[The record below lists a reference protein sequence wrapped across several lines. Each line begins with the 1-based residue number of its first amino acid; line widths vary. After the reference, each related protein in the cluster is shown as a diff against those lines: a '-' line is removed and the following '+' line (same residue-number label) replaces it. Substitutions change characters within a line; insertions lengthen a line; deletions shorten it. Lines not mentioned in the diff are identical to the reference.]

1 MSNNRRRAFE
11 DKITNPNFRRKINV
25 NNTGSIVSKNDNPY
39 EDYNNQKIS
48 SLNNNPNAMDD
59 PFGTKKKQLERQKE
73 TPIQRTNK
81 IILNKLKQ
89 ARQTGTI
96 DISNMKL
103 TIIPQE
109 VFDPNVDIEGVNWWE
124 MVDINK
130 LDASN
135 NLLSENSFNEEEHSL
150 SLLSYLIS
158 LRFSNNKF
166 TAIPNSLYKLSNLKL
181 LDLSGN
187 AISQI
192 NDNLLKG
199 LSSLVELDLS
209 KNKLQSIPESIQFL
223 PFLEV
228 LRVSNNQLLS
238 IPNGLGALTRLK
250 KLYLNENSLQFLPPN
265 LFSQMI
271 GLEEIYLYKNRLEN
285 ICDNN
290 SSTFDNMKH
299 LKFLDIHSNYL
310 TIFNIFTEM
319 PILDSLL
326 LSYNQIQYVNGLD
339 KCYNLTNLDLNNNK
353 IVDFPPDILKLKKL
367 TTLNLQNNDLNGI
380 PNTLGLMNS
389 LVRLNIE
396 GNPLKRLVGKMRNCS
411 TEELK
416 NYLKSRITDADFE
429 NTPMSK
435 EDLYDI
441 NDNMDPNQQILHNIF
456 NNGLVMKEM
465 NLKNIP
471 VDEMQNSIQKNTLN
485 KIDFSV
491 NQINDISNLT
501 YVLNRIE
508 SISELNLSQNLIDK
522 FPLIILSLPNL
533 TTLNLSKNKLKRFP
547 YDEFT
552 STNLN
557 DVRCSLINLDLS
569 FNYIDKFPDVIG
581 LFQNISTVNLASNN
595 ITFIDNVL
603 NMKLLELDTL
613 NLSDN
618 KVEKLPNKLYK
629 IMPKLKTLLMGNNNL
644 RDIPTDVCLM
654 KLANVNFYGNQIRR
668 LRSDALTS
676 ATALLSYLR
685 KIHVFDEEDQM
696 NDNNNNNNN
705 FSNNNFQNQQNQRG
719 GNNFNNNYG
728 GNNPRQKSGYK
739 NMEQPNYHNTHGYD
753 NNNYGNNNYNRGFG
767 NQMNNNNY
775 EGQYGQNNIINNQYN
790 NNNQN
795 NNFYNNNNNQFNNNQ
810 FNNNQNNN
818 YYNKN
823 NNQFNRNQNN
833 NYYNQDNNNRIN
845 QQFNN
850 NASSSNSNSGQRT
863 LDDINKDI
871 ASLEEEMSVPTLP
884 QYQKAALRKKYHGLL
899 VERSKFLK

>member
-1 MSNNRRRAFE
+1 MNNRRRAFE

-25 NNTGSIVSKNDNPY
+25 NNTGSIISKNDNPY

-48 SLNNNPNAMDD
+48 SLNNNPNAMND
-59 PFGTKKKQLERQKE
+59 PFGTNKKKLEREKE
-73 TPIQRTNK
+73 TPVQKTNK

-96 DISNMKL
+96 DISNLKL

-150 SLLSYLIS
+150 GLLSYLIS
-158 LRFSNNKF
+158 LRFCNNKF
-166 TAIPNSLYKLSNLKL
+166 NSIPNSLYKLSNLKL

-187 AISQI
+187 SISEI
-192 NDNLLKG
+192 DENLLKG
-199 LSSLVELDLS
+199 LSSMVELDLS
-209 KNKLQSIPESIQFL
+209 KNKLKNIPESIQFL
-223 PFLEV
+223 SYLEI
-228 LRVSNNQLLS
+228 LKVSNNQLLS

-250 KLYLNENSLQFLPPN
+250 KIFLNENSIQFLPPN
-265 LFSQMI
+265 LFSKMI

-290 SSTFDNMKH
+290 SSIFDNMKH

-326 LSYNQIQYVNGLD
+326 LSYNQIQYINGLD
-339 KCYNLTNLDLNNNK
+339 KCNNLTNLDLNNNK
-353 IVDFPPDILKLKKL
+353 IADFPPDILKLKKL
-367 TTLNLQNNDLNGI
+367 TTLNLQNNDLNSI
-380 PNTLGLMNS
+380 PNTLGLMNN

-411 TEELK
+411 TQELK
-416 NYLKSRITDADFE
+416 NYLKTRITDADLE

-435 EDLYDI
+435 DDLYDI
-441 NDNMDPNQQILHNIF
+441 NDNTNMNTQILHNIF

-465 NLKNIP
+465 KITSIP
-471 VDEMQNSIQKNTLN
+471 VEEMQNSIQKNMLN
-485 KIDFSV
+485 KIDFSI

-508 SISELNLSQNLIDK
+508 SISELNLSQNLIEK

-533 TTLNLSKNKLKRFP
+533 TTLNLSKNKLKKFP

-552 STNLN
+552 STNLSE
-557 DVRCSLINLDLS
+557 VRSPLTSLDLS
-569 FNYIDKFPDVIG
+569 FNYIDKFPDIIG
-581 LFQNISTVNLASNN
+581 LFQNISNINLATNT
-595 ITFIDNVL
+595 IYFIDNIS

-618 KVEKLPNKLYK
+618 KIERLPNKLYK
-629 IMPKLKTLLMGNNNL
+629 NIPKLKTFLMSNNNL
-644 RDIPTDVCLM
+644 RDIPSDICLL
-654 KLANVNFYGNQIRR
+654 KLSNVNFYGNQIRR

-676 ATALLSYLR
+676 ATALLNYLR
-685 KIHVFDEEDQM
+685 KIHVFDEEDKI
-696 NDNNNNNNN
+696 NENNNIQNNANYPKNQMSGTKN
-705 FSNNNFQNQQNQRG
+705 FS
-719 GNNFNNNYG
+719 GNNIN
-728 GNNPRQKSGYK
+728 QKSGYK
-739 NMEQPNYHNTHGYD
+739 NMEQPSYHNTHEYD
-753 NNNYGNNNYNRGFG
+753 NPNQINNNSYANNNYNRGYN
-767 NQMNNNNY
+767 NQANNYNNNYNNNY
-775 EGQYGQNNIINNQYN
+775 EGQF
-790 NNNQN
+790 NQN
-795 NNFYNNNNNQFNNNQ
+795 NNNFIQYRNNNP
-810 FNNNQNNN
+810 NNN
-818 YYNKN
+818 YYIQKN
-823 NNQFNRNQNN
+823 IQS
-833 NYYNQDNNNRIN
+833 N
-845 QQFNN
+845 QQINN
-850 NASSSNSNSGQRT
+850 ESNSFGNSNKRT
-863 LDDINKDI
+863 LEDINKDI
-871 ASLEEEMSVPTLP
+871 SSLEEEMSVPNLP
-884 QYQKAALRKKYHGLL
+884 QYQKAALRKKYHALL